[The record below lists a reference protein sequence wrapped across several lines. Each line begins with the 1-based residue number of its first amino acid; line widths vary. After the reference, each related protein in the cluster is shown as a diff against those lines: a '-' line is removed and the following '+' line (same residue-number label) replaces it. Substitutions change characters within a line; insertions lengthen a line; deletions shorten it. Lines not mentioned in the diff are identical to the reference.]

1 MGCIRLYSGRGAL
14 PPNPSANLVDMGIVN
29 VCYIAMD
36 IGCPFVF
43 AADSAS
49 SAALRICGKNTRRY
63 PMAQSTITL
72 IIIGGTC
79 ILYLTEKFS
88 VAVTTVLGML
98 ALIFTGILDFNEAFS
113 CFASTN
119 VMLVLGMIIIVES
132 LLDNGI
138 ANRLGKLLFRFTGKS
153 EKLFLV
159 IVFVSAAVFSLFS
172 TNAALVAMYM
182 PLISSVSHVSKGH
195 ITRKQTYLP
204 LAMGGL
210 IGGTGSLAGST
221 APLLANDV
229 LEITGSE
236 TMHFF
241 STLPVAMTMV
251 AVIALFYWFFL
262 YDLQVKHFDFEEK
275 VVDIDMENYP
285 LNKKKA
291 VISSV
296 VFIICIVLFIMQPF
310 GWELGFIAVAG
321 AMVLIVTGC
330 VDGQHAMSN
339 MQWSA
344 LVTLG
349 AALAVAKGFVK
360 SGVGELAMNWLMY
373 TLGAWVA
380 NPVVLVTTFLVSGFL
395 LSQFMSNGS
404 LVSMLAAIAVPMAI
418 EIGCDPMPVAM
429 ACAFGCSLAMATPV
443 ATTTITM
450 VQVAG
455 YRFKDY
461 FRIGGLVGLIG
472 LVTAWFCLV
481 LFYGL
486 L

>member
-1 MGCIRLYSGRGAL
+1 MS
-14 PPNPSANLVDMGIVN
+14 
-29 VCYIAMD
+29 
-36 IGCPFVF
+36 
-43 AADSAS
+43 
-49 SAALRICGKNTRRY
+49 
-63 PMAQSTITL
+63 QSTITL
-72 IIIGGTC
+72 IIIACTC

-98 ALIFTGILDFNEAFS
+98 ALIFTGILDFNEAFA
-113 CFASTN
+113 CFTSTN

-132 LLDNGI
+132 LLDSGI
-138 ANRLGKLLFRFTGKS
+138 AGKLGGLLFRLVGKS
-153 EKLFLV
+153 EKSFLIV
-159 IVFVSAAVFSLFS
+159 VFVSAAFFSLFS

-182 PLISSVSHVSKGH
+182 PLISAVSGASKGRIRKKH
-195 ITRKQTYLP
+195 IYLP

-229 LEITGSE
+229 LELTGSK
-236 TMHFF
+236 TMSFF
-241 STLPVAMTMV
+241 TPLPISAIMV
-251 AVIALFYWFFL
+251 IVIALCYWFFL
-262 YDLQVKHFDFEEK
+262 YDLQVKCFDFEETSA
-275 VVDIDMENYP
+275 VEEMEDYP

-291 VISSV
+291 AISLT
-296 VFIICIVLFIMQPF
+296 VFLTCIILFIVQPF
-310 GWELGFIAVAG
+310 DWELGLIAVAG
-321 AMVLIVTGC
+321 AMVLMITGC

-360 SGVGELAMNWLMY
+360 SGVGEIVMDWLMV
-373 TLGAWVA
+373 TLGSWVA
-380 NPVVLVTTFLVSGFL
+380 NPIILVTVFLLSGFL

-404 LVSMLAAIAVPMAI
+404 LVSMLAAIGVPMAI
-418 EIGCDPMPVAM
+418 EIGCDPMPVALS
-429 ACAFGCSLAMATPV
+429 CVFGCSLAMATPV

-472 LVTAWFCLV
+472 LFTAWVSIILI
-481 LFYGL
+481 YGL
-486 L
+486 I

>member
-1 MGCIRLYSGRGAL
+1 MS
-14 PPNPSANLVDMGIVN
+14 P
-29 VCYIAMD
+29 
-36 IGCPFVF
+36 
-43 AADSAS
+43 
-49 SAALRICGKNTRRY
+49 
-63 PMAQSTITL
+63 STITL
-72 IIIGGTC
+72 IIIACTC

-113 CFASTN
+113 CFTSTN

-132 LLDNGI
+132 LLDSGI
-138 ANRLGKLLFRFTGKS
+138 AGKLGHLLFRMIGKS
-153 EKLFLV
+153 EKSFLL
-159 IVFVSAAVFSLFS
+159 IVFLSSAVFSLFA

-182 PLISSVSHVSKGH
+182 PLISSICVASGGK
-195 ITRKQTYLP
+195 ITRKHTYLP

-229 LEITGSE
+229 LELTGSK
-236 TMHFF
+236 TMQFF
-241 STLPVAMTMV
+241 SPLPIAAIVVIVVA
-251 AVIALFYWFFL
+251 LCYWFFL
-262 YDLQVKHFDFEEK
+262 YDLQVKFFDFEEK
-275 VVDIDMENYP
+275 NLELQTEDYP

-291 VISSV
+291 SV
-296 VFIICIVLFIMQPF
+296 SLAVFITCIVLFIVQPYD
-310 GWELGFIAVAG
+310 WELGLIAVAG

-360 SGVGELAMNWLMY
+360 SGVGELIMDWLMI
-373 TLGAWVA
+373 TLGNWVA
-380 NPVVLVTTFLVSGFL
+380 NPIILVTVFLVSGFI

-404 LVSMLAAIAVPMAI
+404 LVSMLAAIGIPMAI
-418 EIGCDPMPVAM
+418 EIGCNPMPIAM
-429 ACAFGCSLAMATPV
+429 ACVFGCSFAMATPV

-461 FRIGGLVGLIG
+461 FRIGGLVGLIS
-472 LVTAWFCLV
+472 LVAAWGSIILI
-481 LFYGL
+481 YGL
-486 L
+486 I

>member
-1 MGCIRLYSGRGAL
+1 MS
-14 PPNPSANLVDMGIVN
+14 
-29 VCYIAMD
+29 
-36 IGCPFVF
+36 
-43 AADSAS
+43 
-49 SAALRICGKNTRRY
+49 
-63 PMAQSTITL
+63 QSTITL
-72 IIIGGTC
+72 IIIACTC

-98 ALIFTGILDFNEAFS
+98 ALIFTGILDFNEAFA
-113 CFASTN
+113 CFTSTN

-132 LLDNGI
+132 LLDSGV
-138 ANRLGKLLFRFTGKS
+138 AEKLGLVLFRFTGKS
-153 EKLFLV
+153 EKLFLE
-159 IVFVSAAVFSLFS
+159 IVFLSAAALSLFS

-182 PLISSVSHVSKGH
+182 PLISSVCSASKGN
-195 ITRKQTYLP
+195 IRRKHLYLP

-229 LEITGSE
+229 LAQTGSE

-241 STLPVAMTMV
+241 TPLPIATIMVVVVA
-251 AVIALFYWFFL
+251 LCYWFFL
-262 YDLQVKHFDFEEK
+262 YDLQVKWFDFEEED
-275 VVDIDMENYP
+275 VEFGVEDTP
-285 LNKKKA
+285 LDKKKA
-291 VISSV
+291 AISLT
-296 VFIICIVLFIMQPF
+296 VFVTCIVLFIIQPYD
-310 GWELGFIAVAG
+310 WELGLIAVAG
-321 AMVLIVTGC
+321 AMVLMITGC
-330 VDGQHAMSN
+330 VDGQRAMSN

-360 SGVGELAMNWLMY
+360 SGVGELIMNWLMT
-373 TLGAWVA
+373 TLGSWVA
-380 NPVVLVTTFLVSGFL
+380 NPVILVTVFLVSGFI

-404 LVSMLAAIAVPMAI
+404 LVSMLSAIGVPMAI
-418 EIGCDPMPVAM
+418 EIGCNPMPVAL
-429 ACAFGCSLAMATPV
+429 ACVFGCSLAMATPV

-472 LVTAWFCLV
+472 MATAWVSLI
-481 LFYGL
+481 LIYGL
-486 L
+486 I

>member
-1 MGCIRLYSGRGAL
+1 MS
-14 PPNPSANLVDMGIVN
+14 
-29 VCYIAMD
+29 
-36 IGCPFVF
+36 
-43 AADSAS
+43 
-49 SAALRICGKNTRRY
+49 
-63 PMAQSTITL
+63 QSTITL
-72 IIIGGTC
+72 IIIACTC

-98 ALIFTGILDFNEAFS
+98 ALIFTGILDFNEAFA
-113 CFASTN
+113 CFTSTN

-132 LLDNGI
+132 LLDSGI
-138 ANRLGKLLFRFTGKS
+138 AGKLGGLLFRLVGKS
-153 EKLFLV
+153 EKSFLIV
-159 IVFVSAAVFSLFS
+159 VFVSAAFFSLFS

-182 PLISSVSHVSKGH
+182 PLISAVSVSSKGR
-195 ITRKQTYLP
+195 IKRKQIYLP

-229 LEITGSE
+229 LELTGSE
-236 TMHFF
+236 TMSFF
-241 STLPVAMTMV
+241 TPLPIADIMVVVVA
-251 AVIALFYWFFL
+251 LGYWFFL
-262 YDLQVKHFDFEEK
+262 YDLQVKCFDFEETSGEAP
-275 VVDIDMENYP
+275 MEDYP

-291 VISSV
+291 AISLTV
-296 VFIICIVLFIMQPF
+296 FLTCILLFIIQPF
-310 GWELGFIAVAG
+310 DWELGLIAVAG
-321 AMVLIVTGC
+321 AMVLIITGC

-360 SGVGELAMNWLMY
+360 SGVGEIVMDWLMA
-373 TLGAWVA
+373 TLGSWVA
-380 NPVVLVTTFLVSGFL
+380 NPLILVTVFLVSGFL

-404 LVSMLAAIAVPMAI
+404 LVSMLAAIGVPMAI
-418 EIGCDPMPVAM
+418 EIGCNPMPIALSCV
-429 ACAFGCSLAMATPV
+429 FGCSLAMATPV

-472 LVTAWFCLV
+472 LLTSWVSIV
-481 LFYGL
+481 VIYGL
-486 L
+486 I

>member
-1 MGCIRLYSGRGAL
+1 MS
-14 PPNPSANLVDMGIVN
+14 P
-29 VCYIAMD
+29 
-36 IGCPFVF
+36 
-43 AADSAS
+43 
-49 SAALRICGKNTRRY
+49 
-63 PMAQSTITL
+63 STITL
-72 IIIGGTC
+72 IIIACTC

-98 ALIFTGILDFNEAFS
+98 ALIFTGILDFNEAFA
-113 CFASTN
+113 CFTSTN

-132 LLDNGI
+132 LLDSGV
-138 ANRLGKLLFRFTGKS
+138 AEKLGCLLFKLVGKS
-153 EKLFLV
+153 EKTFLL
-159 IVFVSAAVFSLFS
+159 IVFISAAAFSLFS

-182 PLISSVSHVSKGH
+182 PLISSVSAASGGK

-229 LEITGSE
+229 LELTGSQ

-241 STLPVAMTMV
+241 EPLPIAAIMV
-251 AVIALFYWFFL
+251 AVVAVCYWLFL
-262 YDLQVKHFDFEEK
+262 YDLQVKWFDFEETAFEIGIE
-275 VVDIDMENYP
+275 DYP
-285 LNKKKA
+285 LDKKKA
-291 VISSV
+291 AISLTV
-296 VFIICIVLFIMQPF
+296 FLACIILFIIQPN
-310 GWELGFIAVAG
+310 GWELGLIAVAG
-321 AMVLIVTGC
+321 AVVLIITGC

-360 SGVGELAMNWLMY
+360 SGVGELIMDWLMV
-373 TLGAWVA
+373 TLGSWVA
-380 NPVVLVTTFLVSGFL
+380 NPIVLVTVFLLAGFL

-418 EIGCDPMPVAM
+418 EIGCNPMPVAL
-429 ACAFGCSLAMATPV
+429 ACVFGCSLAMATPV

-461 FRIGGLVGLIG
+461 FRVGGLVGVIA
-472 LVTAWFCLV
+472 LVTAWVSLI
-481 LFYGL
+481 LIYGL

>member
-1 MGCIRLYSGRGAL
+1 MT
-14 PPNPSANLVDMGIVN
+14 
-29 VCYIAMD
+29 
-36 IGCPFVF
+36 
-43 AADSAS
+43 DS
-49 SAALRICGKNTRRY
+49 I
-63 PMAQSTITL
+63 ITL
-72 IIIGGTC
+72 IIIACTC

-98 ALIFTGILDFNEAFS
+98 ALIFTDILDFNEAFA
-113 CFASTN
+113 CFTSTN

-132 LLDNGI
+132 LLDSGVTEKM
-138 ANRLGKLLFRFTGKS
+138 GHLLFRFTGRS
-153 EKLFLV
+153 EKFFLV
-159 IVFVSAAVFSLFS
+159 VVFVSAAVLSLFS

-182 PLISSVSHVSKGH
+182 PLISAVSISSKGH
-195 ITRKQTYLP
+195 IRKKQIYLP

-229 LEITGSE
+229 LELTGSE
-236 TMHFF
+236 TMSFF
-241 STLPVAMTMV
+241 TPLPIAAIMV
-251 AVIALFYWFFL
+251 IVIALCYWFFL
-262 YDLQVKHFDFEEK
+262 YDLQVKWFDFEEK
-275 VVDIDMENYP
+275 NVELKEEGYS

-291 VISSV
+291 VISLL
-296 VFIICIVLFIMQPF
+296 VFITCIVLFIVQPF
-310 GWELGFIAVAG
+310 DWELGLIAVAG
-321 AMVLIVTGC
+321 AVVLMVTGC

-360 SGVGELAMNWLMY
+360 SGVGELIMDWLMS
-373 TLGAWVA
+373 TMGEWVA
-380 NPVVLVTTFLVSGFL
+380 NPLVLVTVFLVTGFL

-404 LVSMLAAIAVPMAI
+404 LVSMLSAIAVPMAL
-418 EIGCDPMPVAM
+418 EIGCNPMPVAL
-429 ACAFGCSLAMATPV
+429 ACVYGCSLAMATPV

-461 FRIGGLVGLIG
+461 FRVGGLVGLIAMA
-472 LVTAWFCLV
+472 TAWISIVFL
-481 LFYGL
+481 YGL
-486 L
+486 I

>member
-1 MGCIRLYSGRGAL
+1 MS
-14 PPNPSANLVDMGIVN
+14 P
-29 VCYIAMD
+29 
-36 IGCPFVF
+36 
-43 AADSAS
+43 
-49 SAALRICGKNTRRY
+49 
-63 PMAQSTITL
+63 STITL
-72 IIIGGTC
+72 IIIACTC
-79 ILYLTEKFS
+79 VLYLTEKFS

-98 ALIFTGILDFNEAFS
+98 ALIFTGILDFNEAFA
-113 CFASTN
+113 CFTSTN

-132 LLDNGI
+132 LLDSGV
-138 ANRLGKLLFRFTGKS
+138 AEKLGCLLFRLVGRS
-153 EKLFLV
+153 EKTFLL
-159 IVFVSAAVFSLFS
+159 IVFVSSAFLSLFS

-182 PLISSVSHVSKGH
+182 PLISSVSVASGGK
-195 ITRKQTYLP
+195 ITRKHTYLP

-229 LEITGSE
+229 LELTGSQ

-241 STLPVAMTMV
+241 SPLPIAAAMV
-251 AVIALFYWFFL
+251 AVVALCYWFFL
-262 YDLQVKHFDFEEK
+262 YDLQVKWFDFEETSFEIGIE
-275 VVDIDMENYP
+275 DYP
-285 LNKKKA
+285 LDKKKA
-291 VISSV
+291 AISLTV
-296 VFIICIVLFIMQPF
+296 FLTCIILFIIQPNN
-310 GWELGFIAVAG
+310 WELGLIAVAG

-360 SGVGELAMNWLMY
+360 SGVGEIIMDWLMR
-373 TLGAWVA
+373 TLGSGVA
-380 NPVVLVTTFLVSGFL
+380 NPIVLVTVFLLAGFI

-404 LVSMLAAIAVPMAI
+404 LVSMLAAIGVPMAI
-418 EIGCDPMPVAM
+418 EIGCNPMPVAM
-429 ACAFGCSLAMATPV
+429 ACVFGCSLAMATPV

-472 LVTAWFCLV
+472 MVTAWVSIV
-481 LFYGL
+481 LIYGL
-486 L
+486 I

>member
-1 MGCIRLYSGRGAL
+1 ME
-14 PPNPSANLVDMGIVN
+14 
-29 VCYIAMD
+29 
-36 IGCPFVF
+36 
-43 AADSAS
+43 
-49 SAALRICGKNTRRY
+49 
-63 PMAQSTITL
+63 QSTITL
-72 IIIGGTC
+72 IIIACTC

-98 ALIFTGILDFNEAFS
+98 ALIFTGILDFNEAFA
-113 CFASTN
+113 CFTSTN

-132 LLDNGI
+132 LLDSGI
-138 ANRLGKLLFRFTGKS
+138 AGKLGKQLFKMVGKS
-153 EKLFLV
+153 EKSFLL
-159 IVFVSAAVFSLFS
+159 IVFLSAAFLSLFS

-182 PLISSVSHVSKGH
+182 PLISSVCVASGGK
-195 ITRKQTYLP
+195 ITRKHTYLP

-229 LEITGSE
+229 LELTDSE
-236 TMHFF
+236 TMGFF
-241 STLPVAMTMV
+241 SPLPIAMIIVVVVA
-251 AVIALFYWFFL
+251 LCYWFFL
-262 YDLQVKHFDFEEK
+262 YDLQVKLFDFEEHCTDTK
-275 VVDIDMENYP
+275 MEEYA
-285 LNKKKA
+285 LDTKKA
-291 VISSV
+291 IVSLT
-296 VFIICIVLFIMQPF
+296 VFITCIILFIVQPF
-310 GWELGFIAVAG
+310 DWELGLIAVAG

-360 SGVGELAMNWLMY
+360 SGVGELIMDWLMV
-373 TLGAWVA
+373 TLGNWVA
-380 NPVVLVTTFLVSGFL
+380 NPLVLVTVFMLSGFI

-404 LVSMLAAIAVPMAI
+404 LVSMLAAIGIPMAI
-418 EIGCDPMPVAM
+418 EIGCNPMPVAM
-429 ACAFGCSLAMATPV
+429 ACVFGCSLAMATPV

-461 FRIGGLVGLIG
+461 FRVGGLVGIIS
-472 LVTAWFCLV
+472 LVAGWCGIV
-481 LFYGL
+481 LMYGL
-486 L
+486 I

>member
-1 MGCIRLYSGRGAL
+1 MS
-14 PPNPSANLVDMGIVN
+14 D
-29 VCYIAMD
+29 
-36 IGCPFVF
+36 
-43 AADSAS
+43 
-49 SAALRICGKNTRRY
+49 
-63 PMAQSTITL
+63 STITL
-72 IIIGGTC
+72 IIIACTC

-98 ALIFTGILDFNEAFS
+98 ALIFTGILDFNEAFA
-113 CFASTN
+113 CFTSTN

-132 LLDNGI
+132 LLDSGV
-138 ANRLGKLLFRFTGKS
+138 AGKLGGLLFKLVGKS
-153 EKLFLV
+153 EKTFLL
-159 IVFVSAAVFSLFS
+159 IVFISAAFFSLFS

-182 PLISSVSHVSKGH
+182 PLISSVSVASGGK
-195 ITRKQTYLP
+195 ITRKHTYLP

-229 LEITGSE
+229 LELTGSE
-236 TMHFF
+236 TMSFF
-241 STLPVAMTMV
+241 APLPISIAVV
-251 AVIALFYWFFL
+251 AVVALCYWFFL
-262 YDLQVKHFDFEEK
+262 YDLQVKWFDFEEE
-275 VVDIDMENYP
+275 VVELGVEDYP
-285 LNKKKA
+285 LDKKKA
-291 VISSV
+291 AISLT
-296 VFIICIVLFIMQPF
+296 VFIACIVLFIIQPF
-310 GWELGFIAVAG
+310 DWELGLIAIAG
-321 AMVLIVTGC
+321 AVILMITGC

-360 SGVGELAMNWLMY
+360 SGVGELAMDWLMV
-373 TLGAWVA
+373 TLGGWVA
-380 NPVVLVTTFLVSGFL
+380 NPIVLVTVFLLAGFI

-418 EIGCDPMPVAM
+418 EIGCNPMPVAM
-429 ACAFGCSLAMATPV
+429 ACVFGCSLAMATPV

-461 FRIGGLVGLIG
+461 FRIGGLVGIIAVITTWLSIILI
-472 LVTAWFCLV
+472 
-481 LFYGL
+481 YGL
-486 L
+486 I

>member
-1 MGCIRLYSGRGAL
+1 MS
-14 PPNPSANLVDMGIVN
+14 
-29 VCYIAMD
+29 
-36 IGCPFVF
+36 
-43 AADSAS
+43 
-49 SAALRICGKNTRRY
+49 
-63 PMAQSTITL
+63 QSTITL
-72 IIIGGTC
+72 IIIACTC

-98 ALIFTGILDFNEAFS
+98 ALIFTGILEFNEAFA
-113 CFASTN
+113 CFTSTN

-132 LLDNGI
+132 LLDSGV
-138 ANRLGKLLFRFTGKS
+138 AEKLGCLLFKLVGKS
-153 EKLFLV
+153 EKTFLL
-159 IVFVSAAVFSLFS
+159 IVFLSSAFLSLFS

-182 PLISSVSHVSKGH
+182 PLISSVSVASGGR
-195 ITRKQTYLP
+195 ITRKHTYLP

-229 LEITGSE
+229 LELTGSE
-236 TMHFF
+236 TMAFF
-241 STLPVAMTMV
+241 QPLPIAAIMV
-251 AVIALFYWFFL
+251 AVIAVCYWFFL
-262 YDLQVKHFDFEEK
+262 YDLQVKWFDFEET
-275 VVDIDMENYP
+275 VFEIGIEDYP
-285 LNKKKA
+285 LDKRKA
-291 VISSV
+291 AISLTV
-296 VFIICIVLFIMQPF
+296 FLVCIILFIIQPY
-310 GWELGFIAVAG
+310 GWELGLIAVAG
-321 AMVLIVTGC
+321 AVVLMVTGC

-360 SGVGELAMNWLMY
+360 SGVGELTMDWLMV
-373 TLGAWVA
+373 TLGNWVA
-380 NPVVLVTTFLVSGFL
+380 NPIVLVTVFLVSGFI

-404 LVSMLAAIAVPMAI
+404 LVSMLAAIGVPMAI
-418 EIGCDPMPVAM
+418 EIGCNPMPIAL
-429 ACAFGCSLAMATPV
+429 ACVFGCSLAMATPV

-472 LVTAWFCLV
+472 LVTAWVSLIV
-481 LFYGL
+481 IYGL
-486 L
+486 I